1 MQDKPTSTSVISPAH
16 AALGSVVRE
25 LRARRHISQEEL
37 GFRSKLHRN
46 YVGAIE
52 RGEIN
57 PTFRTMLTLAT
68 GLDIRLSSVIRLA
81 ELRSLDAARSDA
93 AGLGSRSTSPGA
105 TSATQ
110 VVMPV
115 N

>member
-16 AALGSVVRE
+16 VALGSVVRE

-37 GFRSKLHRN
+37 GHRAKLHRN

-57 PTFRTMLTLAT
+57 PTFRTLMTLAR
-68 GLDIRLSSVIRLA
+68 GLDMRLSSVIRLA
-81 ELRSLDAARSDA
+81 ELRSMGAAR
-93 AGLGSRSTSPGA
+93 
-105 TSATQ
+105 
-110 VVMPV
+110 
-115 N
+115 